1 MPVGEEEVFKGWID
15 VVVNNDLAGGGGG
28 IETAK
33 SASDRPGS
41 RMAARVGCR
50 RLTLKSRIL
59 LAGIYFAEVEKGEIR
74 LKEK

>member
-1 MPVGEEEVFKGWID
+1 MPAGEEEVFKGWID
-15 VVVNNDLAGGGGG
+15 VVVNNDLAGGG

-41 RMAARVGCR
+41 RMAAQVGCR